1 MKGNR
6 QLEQAVLPQIRQ
18 SIGKK
23 TTPTKKEP
31 QGYGKVLS
39 SWFKSFNLFKFL
51 LQNLNQL
58 GLPHLDWHNGFCI
71 ISNFLVTGLYIP

>member
-23 TTPTKKEP
+23 ATPTKKEP
-31 QGYGKVLS
+31 QGYGIKVVL
-39 SWFKSFNLFKFL
+39 SWFKSFNLFEFL
-51 LQNLNQL
+51 L
-58 GLPHLDWHNGFCI
+58 GLPHLDCHNSFCI
-71 ISNFLVTGLYIP
+71 ISNLLIIGLYIP